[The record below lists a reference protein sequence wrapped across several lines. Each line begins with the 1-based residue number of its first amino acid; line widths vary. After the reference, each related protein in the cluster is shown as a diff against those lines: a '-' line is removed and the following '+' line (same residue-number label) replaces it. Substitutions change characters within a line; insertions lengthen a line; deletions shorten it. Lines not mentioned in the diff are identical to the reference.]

1 MEEFLLTVHAAQ
13 MARERGIKEE
23 WIRIVLREPCLTIR
37 DDRDEKLPTCFE
49 EFLRTATTC

>member
-13 MARERGIKEE
+13 MAWERGIKEE